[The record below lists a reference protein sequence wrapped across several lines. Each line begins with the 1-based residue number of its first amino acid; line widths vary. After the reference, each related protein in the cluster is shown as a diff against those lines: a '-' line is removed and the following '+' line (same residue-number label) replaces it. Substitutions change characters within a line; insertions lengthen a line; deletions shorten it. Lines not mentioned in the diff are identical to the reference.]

1 MNHDGDTE
9 RKGMNMM
16 SDLTMLTISV
26 AISVAIIMLAM
37 LLRDT

>member
-1 MNHDGDTE
+1 MP
-9 RKGMNMM
+9 MM

-26 AISVAIIMLAM
+26 AINIAIILLAL

>member
-1 MNHDGDTE
+1 MH
-9 RKGMNMM
+9 MM

-26 AISVAIIMLAM
+26 AINIAIILLAM

>member
-1 MNHDGDTE
+1 MD
-9 RKGMNMM
+9 MM

-26 AISVAIIMLAM
+26 AINIAIIMLAM

>member
-1 MNHDGDTE
+1 MP
-9 RKGMNMM
+9 MM

-26 AISVAIIMLAM
+26 AINIAIILLAM